1 LKTVRKAAA
10 GGARKGAFRAEGEAK
25 EKPMPS
31 NTHKTR
37 LIRKKKDKP
46 NKENRKADQK
56 RMQKNL
62 EILAK
67 ASAVTA

>member
-1 LKTVRKAAA
+1 
-10 GGARKGAFRAEGEAK
+10 
-25 EKPMPS
+25 MPS
-31 NTHKTR
+31 NTYKTR
-37 LIRKKKDKP
+37 LIRNRKDKP

-67 ASAVTA
+67 VFRG

>member
-1 LKTVRKAAA
+1 
-10 GGARKGAFRAEGEAK
+10 
-25 EKPMPS
+25 MPS

-46 NKENRKADQK
+46 NKENRKADIK

-62 EILAK
+62 EVLAR
-67 ASAVTA
+67 VTETS

>member
-1 LKTVRKAAA
+1 
-10 GGARKGAFRAEGEAK
+10 
-25 EKPMPS
+25 MPS
-31 NTHKTR
+31 NTQKTR

-46 NKENRKADQK
+46 NKENRRADQK

-67 ASAVTA
+67 ATQG

>member
-1 LKTVRKAAA
+1 
-10 GGARKGAFRAEGEAK
+10 
-25 EKPMPS
+25 MPS

-67 ASAVTA
+67 ASAVTT